1 MMNYQQ
7 LETLTYERQ
16 AMYLAEAEGRRLTR
30 QATTGQIHPVRAW
43 VAQRLIAWGQRLVSR
58 TATPALPLT
67 AEPVA
72 R

>member
-16 AMYLAEAEGRRLTR
+16 AMYLAEVEGRRLTKH
-30 QATTGQIHPVRAW
+30 AATGQIHPVQAW
-43 VAQRLIAWGQRLVSR
+43 VAQQLIAWGQQLVSR
-58 TATPALPLT
+58 TATPALPLA